1 MPRSIQSFT
10 VAVLFLLACAAHAQG
25 YPVKPIRWLV
35 PSAPGGAFD
44 AATRAL
50 APAVSQRLGQPLV
63 VDNRGGSAGLLGMD
77 LGAHAAPDG
86 YTLLTAGTSQLIF
99 NKFFYA
105 KLPYDPQKDYA
116 PIILLADLPITLWVH
131 SSVPVTSM
139 KELIAYAK
147 ANPGKL
153 NYGSAGVGHVFH
165 LGMEMLSQRA
175 GIELTHVPFKGV
187 GPANQEFIAGRI
199 QLMLGVP
206 SKQLIGL
213 MKEGRLRALAA
224 ASSHRFPQLPDVP
237 TLDETGIANMEVP
250 NWIGMVAPGGTPR
263 EILARVN
270 REVAASFS
278 APEAVKVYEAW
289 GMQKTSTSSDE
300 FAGKIDRELAAWG
313 PIIRKLNI
321 SLD

>member
-1 MPRSIQSFT
+1 MSRNL
-10 VAVLFLLACAAHAQG
+10 AVLVLLVSFAGALQAQN
-25 YPVKPIRWLV
+25 YPTRPIRWLV
-35 PSAPGGAFD
+35 PSAPAGAFD
-44 AATRAL
+44 VATRAL
-50 APAVSQRLGQPLV
+50 APALSQRLGQPVV
-63 VDNRGGSAGLLGMD
+63 VDNRGGAAGVLGMD

-99 NKFFYA
+99 NKFFYS

-116 PIILLADLPITLWVH
+116 AVIQLAELPITLWMH
-131 SSVPVTSM
+131 SSVPVHNM
-139 KELIAYAK
+139 KQLIAYAK

-187 GPANQEFIAGRI
+187 GPANQELISGRI

-206 SKQLIGL
+206 SAPLIAL

-224 ASSHRFPQLPDVP
+224 ASAHRFPQLPDVP
-237 TLDETGIANMEVP
+237 TLEESGIANMEVP
-250 NWIGMVAPGGTPR
+250 NWIGLVVPSGTPR
-263 EILARVN
+263 DIVARVN

-278 APEAVKVYEAW
+278 SPEAVKAYEAW
-289 GMQKTSTSSDE
+289 SMIKPGTSSEE
-300 FAGKIDRELAAWG
+300 FAAKIDREIAVWG
-313 PIIRKLNI
+313 PIIKKLNI

>member
-1 MPRSIQSFT
+1 MSRSMKT
-10 VAVLFLLACAAHAQG
+10 TALVVLFSIACAVQAQG
-25 YPVKPIRWLV
+25 YPTKPIRWLV

-44 AATRAL
+44 VATRAL
-50 APAVSQRLGQPLV
+50 APALSARLGQPLV
-63 VDNRGGSAGLLGMD
+63 VDNRGGSAGVLGMD

-86 YTLLTAGTSQLIF
+86 YTLLTAGSSQLIF
-99 NKFFYA
+99 NKFFYS

-116 PIILLADLPITLWVH
+116 PITQLAELPITLWVH
-131 SSVPVTSM
+131 SSVPVKNM

-187 GPANQEFIAGRI
+187 GPANQELIAGRI
-199 QLMLGVP
+199 QLMFGVP
-206 SKQLIGL
+206 SKQLIGF

-250 NWIGMVAPGGTPR
+250 NWIGLVAPSGTPR
-263 EILARVN
+263 DIIARVN

-278 APEAVKVYEAW
+278 SPEALTAYEAW
-289 GMQKTSTSSDE
+289 SMIRPSTSTDE
-300 FAGKIDRELAAWG
+300 FAAKIARELTTWG
-313 PIIRKLNI
+313 PIIKKLNI